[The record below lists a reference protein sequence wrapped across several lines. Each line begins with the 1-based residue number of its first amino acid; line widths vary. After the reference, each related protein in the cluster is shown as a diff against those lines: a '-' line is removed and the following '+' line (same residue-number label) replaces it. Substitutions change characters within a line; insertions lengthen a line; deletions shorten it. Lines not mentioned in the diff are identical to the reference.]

1 MNDHRSEALSMVLT
15 RKKPRDFVY
24 IDELR
29 EADSDWPDYF
39 LGHKVWVF
47 FDSYDAKL
55 AGDVPYSRIVVS
67 CDNETGWI
75 LQKTCA
81 ELADVAAVAKLI
93 KTPISQQQLISLG
106 FEKWHGWYE

>member
-1 MNDHRSEALSMVLT
+1 MALT

-29 EADSDWPDYF
+29 EADKEWPNYF
-39 LGHKVWVF
+39 LGNKVWVF

-55 AGDVPYSRIVVS
+55 AGDISYSRIVVS

-75 LQKTCA
+75 LQKGWTDL
-81 ELADVAAVAKLI
+81 ELLTRISEEI
-93 KTPISQQQLISLG
+93 KTPISQQQLITLG
-106 FEKWHGWYE
+106 FVPWFGWYE

>member
-1 MNDHRSEALSMVLT
+1 MALT

-29 EADSDWPDYF
+29 EADKDWPNYF
-39 LGHKVWVF
+39 LGNKVWVF

-55 AGDVPYSRIVVS
+55 AGDISYSRIVVS

-75 LQKTCA
+75 LQKGWTDLD
-81 ELADVAAVAKLI
+81 EIGEIAKTI
-93 KTPISQQQLISLG
+93 VSPISQQSLMKLG
-106 FEKWHGWYE
+106 FVPWHGWYE